1 MNHYKVKFSY
11 ENAPSIEVVIDSLSC
26 LDTNAKRRKFNDKLL
41 KQNIDVT
48 EVTLLSN

>member
-41 KQNIDVT
+41 KQNPNVS